1 MNLIEITKIIKSVGV
16 FFSVCRAIGLPCKS
30 VTCFDSAHDTDGSTT
45 IDYVFTRNAD
55 GYLKRDRDRTDDS
68 IW

>member
-1 MNLIEITKIIKSVGV
+1 M
-16 FFSVCRAIGLPCKS
+16 
-30 VTCFDSAHDTDGSTT
+30 TCFDSAHDTDGSTT

-55 GYLKRDRDRTDDS
+55 GYLKRDPDRTDDS

>member
-1 MNLIEITKIIKSVGV
+1 MKLIEITKIIKSVGF
-16 FFSVCRAIGLPCKS
+16 FFSVFRAIGLPCKS

-55 GYLKRDRDRTDDS
+55 GYLKRDPDRTDDS